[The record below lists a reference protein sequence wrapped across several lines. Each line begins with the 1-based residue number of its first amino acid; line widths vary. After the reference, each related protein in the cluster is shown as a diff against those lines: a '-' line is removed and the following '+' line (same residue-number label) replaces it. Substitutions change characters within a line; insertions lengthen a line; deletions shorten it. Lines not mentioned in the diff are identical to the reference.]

1 VVENEIETRTNRR
14 RKKMTAKLNSVQK
27 ALESKLKEARAALG
41 HRDGIIIE
49 PTADPVDTTQQA
61 ADRELATQNLDRNA
75 KLVRQI
81 LAAMDRIQEGSYGI
95 CLNCEEEISQKR
107 LAVIPWADFC
117 IHCQEQADQGSYG
130 EHVHF
135 PLAA

>member
-1 VVENEIETRTNRR
+1 
-14 RKKMTAKLNSVQK
+14 MTPNMKSVHK
-27 ALESKLKEARAALG
+27 TLESKLREARAALG

-49 PTADPVDTTQQA
+49 PAADPVDTTQQA

-81 LAAMDRIQEGSYGI
+81 LAAMDRVEDGSYGT
-95 CLNCEEEISQKR
+95 CLECEEEISPKR
-107 LAVIPWADFC
+107 LAVLPWAELC
-117 IHCQEQADQGSYG
+117 IHCQEKADGDAPHQSFA
-130 EHVHF
+130 F